1 MTEGPLRR
9 TLTRTLTIQS
19 VNDEGG
25 GQDDD
30 VRSTARA
37 RSRAARGESPTSNA
51 SGSRS
56 RRGTSRARDSTA
68 SVSVRGGR
76 RHTSIKVPAANVVV
90 APAPTSLKGR
100 GRPRSPLSSSHLLL
114 ETELMH
120 LPLFSNCNSSLVTEL
135 ANRMEQ
141 GTYGRKQVVVEEGAV
156 GSSLLLVRRGSLLM
170 SIDGEN
176 VTSIGAKKH
185 FGETNLLAV
194 DTHWKATL
202 TAEVSTEVCLLSRS
216 DLLQALEAYPIETRT
231 FENIRANHDT
241 MACMWGGTIENRCE
255 LFDGLS
261 EKTLWAI
268 DAKMVR
274 RLIFQGD
281 KVLSEGE
288 AGDELYLLVQGRVD
302 IVIAGRVVRQAS
314 AGDDGGMQT
323 MPLKGEKRNQRPHS
337 VCMFGE
343 LGLLGMQ
350 EKRSFSVVA
359 RTTCQVRVL
368 YRSMLLRILEQRQE
382 TLHRMPQFLRK
393 HYNEKQKSV
402 ATMEML
408 RQVPPF
414 CDTECGEDF
423 LQFLLEHLEDA
434 VFLPGQTILDAEA
447 SAHEHSRCYFLGEG
461 AAKVLEVSGFNQLEK
476 HVGPGAVIG
485 DLILVATVQDTRRTV
500 IATDMCY
507 LQALHQSVLVR
518 GLELFPQERRKVLLM
533 AYKRDQ
539 ATDRKPQT
547 PIVSLSLVQDAD
559 ADWKATE
566 LKVVMR
572 AVKGSPFFASIS
584 SGFIERL
591 GSVSAD
597 RIYMPGDLII
607 AEGTEGDSMFI
618 MISGMAAV
626 FTSNSKVQTSATT
639 ASQRGSLV
647 GQRRSRVS
655 YMKDNKIVEL
665 NCQRIGV
672 LKAGSISG
680 EMAMLGIAHARS
692 ATIEAE
698 TICCMWEITHN
709 AAMPIIE
716 QYPDTRRHFAS
727 IIVQNLQHTVPTRID
742 TMMAFKSFERK
753 FRMLLGLYCERA
765 VFFPK
770 QKIFI
775 EGQQSQGLYII
786 NQGKAQ
792 IALGGLPLKTLSS
805 GSHLNATTMLGLRKV
820 CYCSLTALRTC
831 HVIIIPRSSY
841 LQALERYPDKEV
853 NRQITRS
860 EELAEANFRAAMHR
874 TLTRTRVWRW
884 IIAENGHFGGV
895 RLGPTAKNSEKDSA
909 GLQRCF
915 EAWSKFSGASRKRRV
930 EQEERMRVVDQWVE
944 KQQKALAHR
953 QQKDAERSEPFMAS
967 SDWSR
972 RKKGKQAARPQSS
985 SSTEPRSRSA
995 SPSRETMVQSIYSNW
1010 RTGLGLSGAIPASI
1024 AKERTFESSPLLPAL
1039 SSTLDETRLQQL
1051 RADNATH
1058 VQSARLPQEPST
1070 QRRRRQPPPPW
1081 QDIGPLHGK
1090 DFGLPIVSP
1099 RDQTRRTTSQP
1110 SPRNRAWLSRPNP
1123 IPSRSEDVT
1132 A

>member
-1 MTEGPLRR
+1 
-9 TLTRTLTIQS
+9 
-19 VNDEGG
+19 
-25 GQDDD
+25 
-30 VRSTARA
+30 
-37 RSRAARGESPTSNA
+37 
-51 SGSRS
+51 
-56 RRGTSRARDSTA
+56 
-68 SVSVRGGR
+68 
-76 RHTSIKVPAANVVV
+76 
-90 APAPTSLKGR
+90 
-100 GRPRSPLSSSHLLL
+100 
-114 ETELMH
+114 MH

-518 GLELFPQERRKVLLM
+518 GLELFPQERSHMLQAALGHM
-533 AYKRDQ
+533 AQEGDDARG
-539 ATDRKPQT
+539 RR
-547 PIVSLSLVQDAD
+547 VSSIGANF
-559 ADWKATE
+559 KE
-566 LKVVMR
+566 
-572 AVKGSPFFASIS
+572 AVKTTPLFLNTSQEFVDELS
-584 SGFIERL
+584 SQ
-591 GSVSAD
+591 AAT
-597 RIYMPGDLII
+597 RIYLPSDNII
-607 AEGTEGDSMFI
+607 EQGREGNSMFI
-618 MISGMAAV
+618 LVTGQANVIVQDGMMESIDIKPVEGGEAESEAV
-626 FTSNSKVQTSATT
+626 QWREAKV
-639 ASQRGSLV
+639 GSLGPGSV
-647 GQRRSRVS
+647 FG
-655 YMKDNKIVEL
+655 EL
-665 NCQRIGV
+665 T
-672 LKAGSISG
+672 
-680 EMAMLGIAHARS
+680 MLGISPTRS
-692 ATIEAE
+692 ATIRAE
-698 TICCMWEITHN
+698 TVCFLWEITQDTALLTIEKHPDAMKHFGDIVVHN
-709 AAMPIIE
+709 LE
-716 QYPDTRRHFAS
+716 RT
-727 IIVQNLQHTVPTRID
+727 VQTRILG
-742 TMMAFKSFERK
+742 MPLFQSFDCK
-753 FRMLLGLYCERA
+753 FRTLLSLYCERS
-765 VFFPK
+765 VYFPR
-770 QKIFI
+770 QRIVR
-775 EGQQSQGLYII
+775 EGQVDERMIVVNVGRASLEKKGLMLRVYTQGTCF
-786 NQGKAQ
+786 GA
-792 IALGGLPLKTLSS
+792 AL
-805 GSHLNATTMLGLRKV
+805 MLGLEKA
-820 CYCSLTALRTC
+820 YHGSLIVMQTC
-831 HVIIIPRSSY
+831 HILSVTRRSY
-841 LQALERYPDKEV
+841 LQALDRYPSTAAA
-853 NRQITRS
+853 Q
-860 EELAEANFRAAMHR
+860 EL
-874 TLTRTRVWRW
+874 
-884 IIAENGHFGGV
+884 
-895 RLGPTAKNSEKDSA
+895 K
-909 GLQRCF
+909 
-915 EAWSKFSGASRKRRV
+915 RV
-930 EQEERMRVVDQWVE
+930 EQEQAEEFRRAVKQAHVKRKAWKSCEGAAEAESVDKLVRVQGVMKGWLQKTNTSIEDWLHSVLQAWCTSAQQIRERRDAKENERQKCLEQQNRWLQRQVAGRKHREEVQKLQVE
-944 KQQKALAHR
+944 K
-953 QQKDAERSEPFMAS
+953 DPNRS
-967 SDWSR
+967 
-972 RKKGKQAARPQSS
+972 
-985 SSTEPRSRSA
+985 
-995 SPSRETMVQSIYSNW
+995 
-1010 RTGLGLSGAIPASI
+1010 
-1024 AKERTFESSPLLPAL
+1024 AL
-1039 SSTLDETRLQQL
+1039 SSLASSTT
-1051 RADNATH
+1051 
-1058 VQSARLPQEPST
+1058 RLPQVPPKSARTARLEALKTDWP
-1070 QRRRRQPPPPW
+1070 QPRKSPYYNLRFW
-1081 QDIGPLHGK
+1081 CVLADAEAE
-1090 DFGLPIVSP
+1090 LPAI
-1099 RDQTRRTTSQP
+1099 RNGGAQKATERT
-1110 SPRNRAWLSRPNP
+1110 PRNEA
-1123 IPSRSEDVT
+1123 
-1132 A
+1132 

>member
-1 MTEGPLRR
+1 M
-9 TLTRTLTIQS
+9 
-19 VNDEGG
+19 
-25 GQDDD
+25 
-30 VRSTARA
+30 
-37 RSRAARGESPTSNA
+37 
-51 SGSRS
+51 
-56 RRGTSRARDSTA
+56 
-68 SVSVRGGR
+68 SVRGEELILIEHFLREAPLFATCSEEFIVEFAGNLQ
-76 RHTSIKVPAANVVV
+76 TSACNWEEAIVRQG
-90 APAPTSLKGR
+90 APCSFMVMLSFGTATILIDDEQVGTLGVKQYIGDVNLLGMAVDSAVTVMPTSSDCRALKIEK
-100 GRPRSPLSSSHLLL
+100 HLLSEIL
-114 ETELMH
+114 DDFQQDKWRFNALAEKYRGSYLDGTAKATCDFLRGMHEETLLAM
-120 LPLFSNCNSSLVTEL
+120 NSSLE
-135 ANRMEQ
+135 NRLLYPDQYILKE
-141 GTYGRKQVVVEEGAV
+141 GEEG
-156 GSSLLLVRRGSLLM
+156 
-170 SIDGEN
+170 D
-176 VTSIGAKKH
+176 
-185 FGETNLLAV
+185 
-194 DTHWKATL
+194 
-202 TAEVSTEVCLLSRS
+202 
-216 DLLQALEAYPIETRT
+216 
-231 FENIRANHDT
+231 
-241 MACMWGGTIENRCE
+241 CMCI
-255 LFDGLS
+255 
-261 EKTLWAI
+261 
-268 DAKMVR
+268 
-274 RLIFQGD
+274 
-281 KVLSEGE
+281 
-288 AGDELYLLVQGRVD
+288 LVQGQVS
-302 IVIAGRVVRQAS
+302 VEIAGRIVTRERRGRALDLYGVDVADAVNTSLALIREVALP
-314 AGDDGGMQT
+314 T
-323 MPLKGEKRNQRPHS
+323 
-337 VCMFGE
+337 CYGE
-343 LGLLGMQ
+343 LGLLGVKKTRQ
-350 EKRSFSVVA
+350 ASVMAESV
-359 RTTCQVRVL
+359 CQVR
-368 YRSMLLRILEQRQE
+368 I
-382 TLHRMPQFLRK
+382 LHRSVFLKLLEEQHDAVQGHLPLSRYTDAP
-393 HYNEKQKSV
+393 HPSRLQLGHLPLFQELS
-402 ATMEML
+402 
-408 RQVPPF
+408 
-414 CDTECGEDF
+414 CSEDF
-423 LQFLLEHLEDA
+423 LDFLASHLEEK
-434 VFLPGQTILDAEA
+434 VFLASQKIVVEDTPDDGSMYVIMEGNA
-447 SAHEHSRCYFLGEG
+447 SAYKAGEKVSSITEGDGFGERVLLGL
-461 AAKVLEVSGFNQLEK
+461 AMTRASTVIADTTISAKVL
-476 HVGPGAVIG
+476 PRAVMI
-485 DLILVATVQDTRRTV
+485 
-500 IATDMCY
+500 
-507 LQALHQSVLVR
+507 R